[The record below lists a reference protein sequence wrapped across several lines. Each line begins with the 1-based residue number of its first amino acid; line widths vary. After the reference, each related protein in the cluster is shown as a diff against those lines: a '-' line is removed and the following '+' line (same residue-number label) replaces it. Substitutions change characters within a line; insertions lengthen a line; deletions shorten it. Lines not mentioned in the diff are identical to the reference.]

1 MSPTS
6 GTTGKSERS
15 LFEKPRGI
23 SFRAAFFAVSPP
35 RVPPRAAK
43 KAHKVCRPGR
53 DKLSMNMESS
63 KGGFAAE
70 KCREAQSFVAAATR
84 IVPPRAAKGFN
95 WACAKLPAM
104 CAVSRFAKPRSF
116 LKKVLIVAVRSCH
129 CGVLI
134 RGLRNL
140 GTSCERNVFRTFRVY
155 EKYQKYTRGLRTS
168 GLRGRFKAL
177 SEETSQKFP
186 AAHIET
192 GFARKTAA
200 KRL

>member
-23 SFRAAFFAVSPP
+23 LFRAAFLRLRRRES
-35 RVPPRAAK
+35 RRRAAK

-116 LKKVLIVAVRSCH
+116 PVRETSCH
-129 CGVLI
+129 FLRRAKSNQKARGTPSCDLDSNRRSI
-134 RGLRNL
+134 R
-140 GTSCERNVFRTFRVY
+140 F
-155 EKYQKYTRGLRTS
+155 
-168 GLRGRFKAL
+168 
-177 SEETSQKFP
+177 
-186 AAHIET
+186 
-192 GFARKTAA
+192 
-200 KRL
+200 